1 MTSSTPQGH
10 IEDVLRR
17 FDVQSFLLLAVSVP
31 QDAVDSTSKPKE
43 RLDGKNLAKPMAS
56 MMITTLSILSILRF
70 PYHVKYSIL

>member
-43 RLDGKNLAKPMAS
+43 TLDGKNLAKPMAS
-56 MMITTLSILSILRF
+56 MMIWMVEKKHTVQTAFS
-70 PYHVKYSIL
+70 